1 MAKVTSS
8 SNRSKRSTNKPVT
21 KGQNPQR
28 ANRQAVS
35 QANVSS
41 AEARKPS
48 PRSAGINQGKGAG
61 AGRVTGTQGRPKPAT
76 PAKVTTGGG
85 GRGRPASAQA
95 MDTRRFQALNQ
106 SASAKA
112 GKAAEPKPRTP
123 APGTGNVLQSA
134 MDRAKALKDAARQAN
149 RTRVAT
155 RDAARASGARGAVAA
170 VAGEAANRVLGPAAQ
185 KAGSALANRLLIPA
199 ARKLD
204 DAMPGVNS
212 RDEARRRKE
221 QAAAKGSSS
230 SFKGAR
236 DTAMKKALAIKG
248 SPVVGPRK
256 SFDTTFAAAR
266 KAGKKEFTWK
276 GQKYT
281 TKMK

>member
-1 MAKVTSS
+1 MTAKKKGPSMLENQRRKLTMQKIAKGGSQKSGVKKSAAG
-8 SNRSKRSTNKPVT
+8 PT
-21 KGQNPQR
+21 KADAKSWQKMNQL
-28 ANRQAVS
+28 
-35 QANVSS
+35 SS
-41 AEARKPS
+41 AK
-48 PRSAGINQGKGAG
+48 SA
-61 AGRVTGTQGRPKPAT
+61 
-76 PAKVTTGGG
+76 
-85 GRGRPASAQA
+85 
-95 MDTRRFQALNQ
+95 
-106 SASAKA
+106 
-112 GKAAEPKPRTP
+112 KAAEPRPRTP

-236 DTAMKKALAIKG
+236 DTAMKKASAIKG

-256 SFDTTFAAAR
+256 SFDSTFAAAR

>member
-1 MAKVTSS
+1 MPAKKKGPSMRENQRRKLTMQKIAKGGPQKSGV
-8 SNRSKRSTNKPVT
+8 KKPVSGPT
-21 KGQNPQR
+21 KADAKSWQKMNQL
-28 ANRQAVS
+28 
-35 QANVSS
+35 SS
-41 AEARKPS
+41 AK
-48 PRSAGINQGKGAG
+48 SA
-61 AGRVTGTQGRPKPAT
+61 
-76 PAKVTTGGG
+76 
-85 GRGRPASAQA
+85 
-95 MDTRRFQALNQ
+95 
-106 SASAKA
+106 
-112 GKAAEPKPRTP
+112 KAAEPRPRTP

-212 RDEARRRKE
+212 KDEARRRNA
-221 QAAAKGSSS
+221 QAAAKGSTSK
-230 SFKGAR
+230 FKGAR
-236 DTAMKKALAIKG
+236 DAAVKKASAIKG

-256 SFDTTFAAAR
+256 SFDDTFRDAR
-266 KAGKKEFTWK
+266 KANKSTFTWK
-276 GQKYT
+276 GKKYT
-281 TKMK
+281 TEMK